1 MVRYPISDT
10 TNGQGSHLQRFSGRR
25 GLQGFEKI
33 MKGAMSHLSV
43 LSFFS
48 SALYE
53 DRLIAHNL
61 LRWKYCLGLFPTRVD
76 TKILGT
82 AQQFASV
89 SVRGQWGHLWHQIR
103 GSKSGSFMTS
113 NLFHDFR
120 KPNGSIGDL

>member
-1 MVRYPISDT
+1 
-10 TNGQGSHLQRFSGRR
+10 
-25 GLQGFEKI
+25 

-89 SVRGQWGHLWHQIR
+89 SVRG
-103 GSKSGSFMTS
+103 
-113 NLFHDFR
+113 
-120 KPNGSIGDL
+120 P